1 MLYFASVF
9 EKILIDKVAISLLKF
24 DVPAIPAIFLGYSA
38 GVERV
43 LKIALFKFSIEG
55 ANMAL
60 TNQQV
65 QQVFLAIA
73 GRPAEGSAVTWG
85 ANSLSVAALANA
97 VVDIRKGTDFAN
109 SKETF
114 VENLYQNLLGRASDA
129 EGKEFWLKALNDGAS
144 YGDVLAQF
152 INAVLAQS
160 QTADLYTLQNKVSI
174 AEQISAKIANFQG
187 GKDAEAQLKD
197 IMNNVQENTTLDNIQ
212 DDLNTF
218 QGQHSNVT
226 NVTVKQGAEEATTGS
241 EEHATNYTAT
251 LDYSKDGEIQIEGS
265 TNYGDTLNLKVKGTA
280 DTDKFTLSGVSN
292 VSTINLD
299 LSDAKIKTSD
309 ISTGSVSGL
318 KNLTIKGA
326 SEDTVTVN
334 TKGVTVDTGAGKDT
348 INVEVAST
356 IKAGAGNDTINVS
369 AATDVTVSVDGGAG
383 TDTVILGNLTTD
395 NFKKLS
401 LTSVEILSG
410 KGELSYATLN
420 GKSFKL
426 ADNNT
431 DIAVSAKDKSG
442 INLSSFK
449 MDGDVSGGKIAID
462 DVSKGTVKL
471 SAKDAGITE
480 TITLDAGA
488 KKVTFNNVGTGDTVS
503 VKNIAAIKAA
513 AGNASTFSGISSGNI
528 TSNKAYFI
536 EINDTNISQLTA
548 TQVEKAVK
556 TAGLKATSSGKIAAL
571 AVEAKDGI
579 VFYTLNSTTSEITA
593 NLIKDVQLIGLTGEE
608 VTNST
613 LTLA

>member
-1 MLYFASVF
+1 M
-9 EKILIDKVAISLLKF
+9 
-24 DVPAIPAIFLGYSA
+24 
-38 GVERV
+38 
-43 LKIALFKFSIEG
+43 KIALFKFSIEG

-85 ANSLSVAALANA
+85 ANSLSIAALANA
-97 VVDIRKGTDFAN
+97 VVDIRKGADFAN

-160 QTADLYTLQNKVSI
+160 QTADLYTIRNKLNI
-174 AEQISAKIANFQG
+174 AEQISAKVATFQG
-187 GKDAEAQLKD
+187 GAAAEAQLKD

-226 NVTVKQGAEEATTGS
+226 NVTVKQGAEEATKGS

-265 TNYGDTLNLKVKGTA
+265 TNYGDTLNLKVKGSD
-280 DTDKFTLSGVSN
+280 DTDNFTLSGVSN

-309 ISTGSVSGL
+309 ISTDSVSGL

-334 TKGVTVDTGAGKDT
+334 TKGVTVDTGAGIDT
-348 INVEVAST
+348 INVGIAST
-356 IKAGAGNDTINVS
+356 IKAGAGNDNIDVS

-426 ADNNT
+426 ADDAT
-431 DIAVSAKDKSG
+431 ELSVSAKDKSG
-442 INLSSFK
+442 INLSSIK
-449 MDGDVSGGKIAID
+449 MNGDVTGGKIAIK

-471 SAKDAGITE
+471 SATDAGINE
-480 TITLDAGA
+480 TIKLGAIGA
-488 KKVTFNNVGTGDTVS
+488 KDKVIVTNTASGDKMDVS
-503 VKNIAAIKAA
+503 GLAYSSN
-513 AGNASTFSGISSGNI
+513 TFSGAATSAKFETKKGFNIDLKGVSGAKSVDGYN
-528 TSNKAYFI
+528 F
-536 EINDTNISQLTA
+536 DT
-548 TQVEKAVK
+548 
-556 TAGLKATSSGKIAAL
+556 LKAHMGSTNFAFSSAAEKNEALVFITNTGDSTGKT
-571 AVEAKDGI
+571 GI
-579 VFYTLNSTTSEITA
+579 YLVKGGEGSATTVQS
-593 NLIKDVQLIGLTGEE
+593 VQLIATVDQDIQASSTSLTGNAI
-608 VTNST
+608 VF
-613 LTLA
+613 A

>member
-1 MLYFASVF
+1 
-9 EKILIDKVAISLLKF
+9 
-24 DVPAIPAIFLGYSA
+24 
-38 GVERV
+38 
-43 LKIALFKFSIEG
+43 
-55 ANMAL
+55 MAL

-85 ANSLSVAALANA
+85 ANSLSIAALANA
-97 VVDIRKGTDFAN
+97 VVDIRKGADFAN

-160 QTADLYTLQNKVSI
+160 QTADLYTIQNKLNI
-174 AEQISAKIANFQG
+174 AEQISAKVATFQG
-187 GKDAEAQLKD
+187 GAAAEAQLKD
-197 IMNNVQENTTLDNIQ
+197 IMNNVKENTTLDNIQ

-226 NVTVKQGAEEATTGS
+226 NVTVKQGAEEATKGS
-241 EEHATNYTAT
+241 EEFATNYTAT

-265 TNYGDTLNLKVKGTA
+265 TNYGDTLNLKVKGSD

-299 LSDAKIKTSD
+299 LSDAKIKTSE
-309 ISTGSVSGL
+309 ISTDSVSGL

-326 SEDTVTVN
+326 SEDNVTVN
-334 TKGVTVDTGAGKDT
+334 TKGVTVNTGAGVDEIK
-348 INVEVAST
+348 VEVAST

-369 AATDVTVSVDGGAG
+369 ASGTTISVDGGAG
-383 TDTVILGNLTTD
+383 TDTVNLSGTD
-395 NFKKLS
+395 NTADFKKLS

-426 ADNNT
+426 ADDAT
-431 DIAVSAKDKSG
+431 ELSVSAKDKSG

-449 MDGDVSGGKIAID
+449 MNGDATGGNIAINE
-462 DVSKGTVKL
+462 VSKGTIKL
-471 SAKDAGITE
+471 SATDAGINE
-480 TITLDAGA
+480 TIKLAAGA
-488 KKVTFNNVGTGDTVS
+488 AQQEKITFTNFVGGTSTGDQLNISAIKGSFGVTES
-503 VKNIAAIKAA
+503 SWTDASGTISAGKAYWAELDKNASEIKDSDVKSLFSDSSGGSDLTAGVAIKA
-513 AGNASTFSGISSGNI
+513 
-528 TSNKAYFI
+528 
-536 EINDTNISQLTA
+536 
-548 TQVEKAVK
+548 
-556 TAGLKATSSGKIAAL
+556 
-571 AVEAKDGI
+571 KDGVVLYK
-579 VFYTLNSTTSEITA
+579 VFDASAASNDMIAEKILLLS
-593 NLIKDVQLIGLTGEE
+593 GLTDVVSGDL
-608 VTNST
+608 T

>member
-1 MLYFASVF
+1 
-9 EKILIDKVAISLLKF
+9 
-24 DVPAIPAIFLGYSA
+24 
-38 GVERV
+38 
-43 LKIALFKFSIEG
+43 
-55 ANMAL
+55 MAL

-85 ANSLSVAALANA
+85 ANSLSIAALANA
-97 VVDIRKGTDFAN
+97 VIDIRKGADFAN

-152 INAVLAQS
+152 INAVLAQPS
-160 QTADLYTLQNKVSI
+160 SADLYTLQNKVSI
-174 AEQISAKIANFQG
+174 AEQISAKVATFQG

-226 NVTVKQGAEEATTGS
+226 NVTVKQGAEEATKGS

-265 TNYGDTLNLKVKGTA
+265 TNYGDTLNLKVKGSD
-280 DTDKFTLSGVSN
+280 DTDNFTLSGVSN

-299 LSDAKIKTSD
+299 LSDAKIKTSE
-309 ISTGSVSGL
+309 ISTDSVSGL

-369 AATDVTVSVDGGAG
+369 ASGTTISVDGGAG
-383 TDTVILGNLTTD
+383 TDTVNLSGANNTADFT
-395 NFKKLS
+395 KLS

-410 KGELSYATLN
+410 QGKLSYATLN

-426 ADNNT
+426 AENT

-442 INLSSFK
+442 INLSSIK
-449 MDGDVSGGKIAID
+449 MNGDVSGGKIAID

-471 SAKDAGITE
+471 SATDAGINE
-480 TITLDAGA
+480 TIKLGAIGA
-488 KKVTFNNVGTGDTVS
+488 KDKVIVTNTASGDKMDVS
-503 VKNIAAIKAA
+503 GLAYSSN
-513 AGNASTFSGISSGNI
+513 TFSGAATSAKFETKKGFNIDLKGVSGAKSVDGYN
-528 TSNKAYFI
+528 F
-536 EINDTNISQLTA
+536 DT
-548 TQVEKAVK
+548 
-556 TAGLKATSSGKIAAL
+556 LKAHMGSTNFAFSSAAEKNEALVFITNTGDSTGKT
-571 AVEAKDGI
+571 GI
-579 VFYTLNSTTSEITA
+579 YLVKGGEGSATTVQS
-593 NLIKDVQLIGLTGEE
+593 VQLIATVDQDIQASSTSLTGNAI
-608 VTNST
+608 VF
-613 LTLA
+613 A

>member
-1 MLYFASVF
+1 M
-9 EKILIDKVAISLLKF
+9 
-24 DVPAIPAIFLGYSA
+24 
-38 GVERV
+38 
-43 LKIALFKFSIEG
+43 KIALFKFSIEG

-152 INAVLAQS
+152 INAVLAQPS
-160 QTADLYTLQNKVSI
+160 SADLYTLQNKVSI

-241 EEHATNYTAT
+241 EEFATNYTAT

-299 LSDAKIKTSD
+299 LSDAKIKTSE
-309 ISTGSVSGL
+309 ISTDSVSGL

-369 AATDVTVSVDGGAG
+369 ASGTTISVDGGAG
-383 TDTVILGNLTTD
+383 TDTVNLSGAD
-395 NFKKLS
+395 SAADFKKLS

-426 ADNNT
+426 ADATT

-449 MDGDVSGGKIAID
+449 MDGDVTGGKITIN

-471 SAKDAGITE
+471 SATDAGIDETIKLAAGAAQQEKITFTNFVGGTSAGDQLNISAIKTAFGATE
-480 TITLDAGA
+480 TSWTDASGTISAGKAYWATMDDKNASEIKLTDVTKLLTESTTAITAG
-488 KKVTFNNVGTGDTVS
+488 V
-503 VKNIAAIKAA
+503 AIKA
-513 AGNASTFSGISSGNI
+513 
-528 TSNKAYFI
+528 
-536 EINDTNISQLTA
+536 
-548 TQVEKAVK
+548 
-556 TAGLKATSSGKIAAL
+556 
-571 AVEAKDGI
+571 KDGVVLYKVTDGTGASDI
-579 VFYTLNSTTSEITA
+579 SAEKILLLS
-593 NLIKDVQLIGLTGEE
+593 GLTDVVSGD
-608 VTNST
+608 
-613 LTLA
+613 LTFA

>member
-1 MLYFASVF
+1 
-9 EKILIDKVAISLLKF
+9 
-24 DVPAIPAIFLGYSA
+24 
-38 GVERV
+38 
-43 LKIALFKFSIEG
+43 
-55 ANMAL
+55 MAL

-65 QQVFLAIA
+65 QQVFLAIT
-73 GRPAEGSAVTWG
+73 GRPAEGSAVAWG

-160 QTADLYTLQNKVSI
+160 QTADLYTIQNKLNI
-174 AEQISAKIANFQG
+174 AEQISAKVATFQG
-187 GKDAEAQLKD
+187 GAAAEAQLKD

-226 NVTVKQGAEEATTGS
+226 NVTVKQGAEEATKGS
-241 EEHATNYTAT
+241 EEFATNYTAT

-265 TNYGDTLNLKVKGTA
+265 TNYGDTLNLKVKGSD

-299 LSDAKIKTSD
+299 LSDAKIKTSE
-309 ISTGSVSGL
+309 ISTDSVSGL

-348 INVEVAST
+348 INVGIAST

-369 AATDVTVSVDGGAG
+369 ASGTTISVDGGAG
-383 TDTVILGNLTTD
+383 TDTVHLSGTGNTAD
-395 NFKKLS
+395 FKKLS

-426 ADNNT
+426 ADATT

-449 MDGDVSGGKIAID
+449 MDGDVTGGKITIN

-471 SAKDAGITE
+471 SATDAGINE
-480 TITLDAGA
+480 TIKLAAGA
-488 KKVTFNNVGTGDTVS
+488 AQQEKITFTNFATGSDEV
-503 VKNIAAIKAA
+503 NISAIKAITGSTWSEISASQTASANA
-513 AGNASTFSGISSGNI
+513 AYLKVATD
-528 TSNKAYFI
+528 TKI
-536 EINDTNISQLTA
+536 ESINVDY
-548 TQVEKAVK
+548 VK
-556 TAGLKATSSGKIAAL
+556 GLFTDATSSATALVAIQATDGVAIYKI
-571 AVEAKDGI
+571 VDGTQSTDLVATKI
-579 VFYTLNSTTSEITA
+579 V
-593 NLIKDVQLIGLTGEE
+593 DLIGVTGIS
-608 VTNST
+608 TAGQANST
-613 LTLA
+613 LSLA

>member
-1 MLYFASVF
+1 
-9 EKILIDKVAISLLKF
+9 
-24 DVPAIPAIFLGYSA
+24 
-38 GVERV
+38 
-43 LKIALFKFSIEG
+43 
-55 ANMAL
+55 MAL

-73 GRPAEGSAVTWG
+73 GRPAEGQAAAWG
-85 ANSLSVAALANA
+85 ANSLSIAALANA
-97 VVDIRKGTDFAN
+97 VVDIRKGADFAN

-114 VENLYQNLLGRASDA
+114 VENLYSQLLGRASDA

-152 INAVLAQS
+152 INAVLAQPS
-160 QTADLYTLQNKVSI
+160 SADLYTLQNKVSI
-174 AEQISAKIANFQG
+174 AEQISAKVATFQG
-187 GKDAEAQLKD
+187 GAAAEAQLKD
-197 IMNNVQENTTLDNIQ
+197 IMNNVKENTTLDNIQ

-226 NVTVKQGAEEATTGS
+226 NVTVKQGAEEATKGS
-241 EEHATNYTAT
+241 EEFATNYTAT

-265 TNYGDTLNLKVKGTA
+265 TNYGDTLNLKVKGSD

-299 LSDAKIKTSD
+299 LSDAKIKTSEINTD
-309 ISTGSVSGL
+309 SVSGL

-334 TKGVTVDTGAGKDT
+334 TKGATVDTGAGKDT

-369 AATDVTVSVDGGAG
+369 ASKTTISVDGGAG
-383 TDTVILGNLTTD
+383 TDTVNLSGTD
-395 NFKKLS
+395 NTADFTKLS

-410 KGELSYATLN
+410 NGKLSYATLN

-426 ADNNT
+426 AEAT

-442 INLSSFK
+442 INLSSIK
-449 MDGDVSGGKIAID
+449 MDGDVTGGKITID

-471 SAKDAGITE
+471 SATDAGINE
-480 TITLDAGA
+480 TIKLGAGA
-488 KKVTFNNVGTGDTVS
+488 ANAKVQITNVGAGDKLNATAAGVGTSVSAASSAISELKIGANTVTTEKVYFMDVDRAIDTPARALAELKGISASFASSEAKALIGFNNGGKSYLFAANESNSDTVIDKEELTLVAIVDNTLGVGDTV
-503 VKNIAAIKAA
+503 
-513 AGNASTFSGISSGNI
+513 ASGVITF
-528 TSNKAYFI
+528 A
-536 EINDTNISQLTA
+536 
-548 TQVEKAVK
+548 
-556 TAGLKATSSGKIAAL
+556 
-571 AVEAKDGI
+571 
-579 VFYTLNSTTSEITA
+579 
-593 NLIKDVQLIGLTGEE
+593 
-608 VTNST
+608 
-613 LTLA
+613 

>member
-1 MLYFASVF
+1 
-9 EKILIDKVAISLLKF
+9 
-24 DVPAIPAIFLGYSA
+24 
-38 GVERV
+38 
-43 LKIALFKFSIEG
+43 
-55 ANMAL
+55 MAL

-65 QQVFLAIA
+65 QQVFLAIT
-73 GRPAEGSAVTWG
+73 GRPAEGSAVAWG

-160 QTADLYTLQNKVSI
+160 QTADLYTIQNKLNI
-174 AEQISAKIANFQG
+174 AEQISAKVATFQG
-187 GKDAEAQLKD
+187 GAAAEAQLKD

-226 NVTVKQGAEEATTGS
+226 NVTVKQGAEEATKGS
-241 EEHATNYTAT
+241 EEFATNYTAT

-265 TNYGDTLNLKVKGTA
+265 TNYGDTLNLKVKGSD

-299 LSDAKIKTSD
+299 LSDAKIKTSE
-309 ISTGSVSGL
+309 ISTDSVSGL

-348 INVEVAST
+348 INVGIAST

-369 AATDVTVSVDGGAG
+369 ASGTTISVDGGAG
-383 TDTVILGNLTTD
+383 TDTVHLSGAD
-395 NFKKLS
+395 NTADFKKLS

-426 ADNNT
+426 ADATT

-449 MDGDVSGGKIAID
+449 MDGDVTGGKITIN

-471 SAKDAGITE
+471 SATDAGINE
-480 TITLDAGA
+480 TIKLAAGA
-488 KKVTFNNVGTGDTVS
+488 AQQEKITFTNFATGSDEV
-503 VKNIAAIKAA
+503 NISAIKAITGSTWSEISASQTASANA
-513 AGNASTFSGISSGNI
+513 AYLKVATD
-528 TSNKAYFI
+528 TKI
-536 EINDTNISQLTA
+536 ESINVDY
-548 TQVEKAVK
+548 VK
-556 TAGLKATSSGKIAAL
+556 GLFTDATSSATALVAIQATDGVAIYKI
-571 AVEAKDGI
+571 VDGTQSTDLVATKI
-579 VFYTLNSTTSEITA
+579 V
-593 NLIKDVQLIGLTGEE
+593 DLIGVTGIS
-608 VTNST
+608 TAGQANST
-613 LTLA
+613 LSLA

>member
-1 MLYFASVF
+1 
-9 EKILIDKVAISLLKF
+9 
-24 DVPAIPAIFLGYSA
+24 
-38 GVERV
+38 
-43 LKIALFKFSIEG
+43 
-55 ANMAL
+55 MAL

-160 QTADLYTLQNKVSI
+160 QTADLYTIQNKLNI
-174 AEQISAKIANFQG
+174 AEQISAKVATFQG
-187 GKDAEAQLKD
+187 GAAAEAQLKD

-226 NVTVKQGAEEATTGS
+226 NVTVKQGAEEATKGS
-241 EEHATNYTAT
+241 EEFATNYTAT

-265 TNYGDTLNLKVKGTA
+265 TNYGDTLNLKVKGSD

-299 LSDAKIKTSD
+299 LSDAKIKTSE
-309 ISTGSVSGL
+309 ISTDSVSGL

-348 INVEVAST
+348 INVGIAST

-369 AATDVTVSVDGGAG
+369 ASGTTISVDGGAG
-383 TDTVILGNLTTD
+383 TDTVHLSGTGNTAD
-395 NFKKLS
+395 FKKLS

-426 ADNNT
+426 ADATT

-449 MDGDVSGGKIAID
+449 MDGDVTGGKITIN

-471 SAKDAGITE
+471 SATDAGINE
-480 TITLDAGA
+480 TIKLAAGA
-488 KKVTFNNVGTGDTVS
+488 AQQEKITFTNFATGSDEV
-503 VKNIAAIKAA
+503 NISAIKAITGSTWSEISASQTASANA
-513 AGNASTFSGISSGNI
+513 AYLKVATD
-528 TSNKAYFI
+528 TKI
-536 EINDTNISQLTA
+536 ESINVDY
-548 TQVEKAVK
+548 VK
-556 TAGLKATSSGKIAAL
+556 GLFTDATSSATALVAIQATDGVAIYKI
-571 AVEAKDGI
+571 VDGTQSTDLVATKI
-579 VFYTLNSTTSEITA
+579 V
-593 NLIKDVQLIGLTGEE
+593 DLIGVTGIS
-608 VTNST
+608 TAGQANST
-613 LTLA
+613 LSLA

>member
-1 MLYFASVF
+1 M
-9 EKILIDKVAISLLKF
+9 
-24 DVPAIPAIFLGYSA
+24 
-38 GVERV
+38 
-43 LKIALFKFSIEG
+43 KIALFKFSIEG

-73 GRPAEGSAVTWG
+73 GRPAEGQAAAWG
-85 ANSLSVAALANA
+85 ANSLSIAALANA
-97 VVDIRKGTDFAN
+97 VVDIRKGADFAN

-160 QTADLYTLQNKVSI
+160 QTADLYTIQNKLNI
-174 AEQISAKIANFQG
+174 AEQISAKVATFQG
-187 GKDAEAQLKD
+187 GAAAEAQLKD
-197 IMNNVQENTTLDNIQ
+197 IMNNVKENTTLDNIQ

-226 NVTVKQGAEEATTGS
+226 NVTVKQGAEEATKGS
-241 EEHATNYTAT
+241 EEFATNYTAT

-265 TNYGDTLNLKVKGTA
+265 TNYGDTLNLKVKGSD

-299 LSDAKIKTSD
+299 LSDAKIKTSE
-309 ISTGSVSGL
+309 ISTDSVSGL

-326 SEDTVTVN
+326 SEDNVTVN
-334 TKGVTVDTGAGKDT
+334 TKGVTVNTGAGVDEIK
-348 INVEVAST
+348 VEVAST

-369 AATDVTVSVDGGAG
+369 ASGTTISVDGGAG
-383 TDTVILGNLTTD
+383 TDTVNLSGTD
-395 NFKKLS
+395 NTADFKKLS

-426 ADNNT
+426 ADDAT
-431 DIAVSAKDKSG
+431 ELSVSAKDKSG

-449 MDGDVSGGKIAID
+449 MNGDATGGNIAINE
-462 DVSKGTVKL
+462 VSKGTIKL
-471 SAKDAGITE
+471 SATDAGINE
-480 TITLDAGA
+480 TIKLAAGA
-488 KKVTFNNVGTGDTVS
+488 AQQEKITFTNFVGGTSTGDQLNISAIKGSFGVTES
-503 VKNIAAIKAA
+503 SWTDASGTISAGKAYWAELDKNASEIKDSDVKSLFSDSSGGSDLTAGVAIKA
-513 AGNASTFSGISSGNI
+513 
-528 TSNKAYFI
+528 
-536 EINDTNISQLTA
+536 
-548 TQVEKAVK
+548 
-556 TAGLKATSSGKIAAL
+556 
-571 AVEAKDGI
+571 KDGVVLYK
-579 VFYTLNSTTSEITA
+579 VFDASAASNDMIAEKILLLS
-593 NLIKDVQLIGLTGEE
+593 GLTDVVSGDL
-608 VTNST
+608 T

>member
-1 MLYFASVF
+1 M
-9 EKILIDKVAISLLKF
+9 
-24 DVPAIPAIFLGYSA
+24 
-38 GVERV
+38 
-43 LKIALFKFSIEG
+43 KIALFKFSIEG
-55 ANMAL
+55 VNMAL

-73 GRPAEGSAVTWG
+73 GRPAEGQAAAWG
-85 ANSLSVAALANA
+85 ANSLSIAALANA
-97 VVDIRKGTDFAN
+97 VVDIRKGADFAN

-160 QTADLYTLQNKVSI
+160 QTADLYTIQNKLNI
-174 AEQISAKIANFQG
+174 AEQISAKVATFQG
-187 GKDAEAQLKD
+187 GAAAEAQLKD
-197 IMNNVQENTTLDNIQ
+197 IMNNVKENTTLDNIQ

-226 NVTVKQGAEEATTGS
+226 NVTVKQGAEEATKGS
-241 EEHATNYTAT
+241 EEFATNYTAT

-265 TNYGDTLNLKVKGTA
+265 TNYGDTLNLKVKGSD

-299 LSDAKIKTSD
+299 LSDAKIKTSE
-309 ISTGSVSGL
+309 ISTDSVSGL

-326 SEDTVTVN
+326 SEDNVTVN
-334 TKGVTVDTGAGKDT
+334 TKGVTVNTGAGVDEIK
-348 INVEVAST
+348 VEVAST

-369 AATDVTVSVDGGAG
+369 ASGTTISVDGGAG
-383 TDTVILGNLTTD
+383 TDTVNLSGTD
-395 NFKKLS
+395 NTADFKKLS

-426 ADNNT
+426 ADDAT
-431 DIAVSAKDKSG
+431 ELSVSAKDKSG

-449 MDGDVSGGKIAID
+449 MNGDATGGNIAINE
-462 DVSKGTVKL
+462 VSKGTIKL
-471 SAKDAGITE
+471 SATDAGINE
-480 TITLDAGA
+480 TIKLAAGA
-488 KKVTFNNVGTGDTVS
+488 AQQEKITFTNFVGGTSTGDQLNISAIKGSFGVTES
-503 VKNIAAIKAA
+503 SWTDASGTISAGKAYWAELDKNASEIKDSDVKSLFSDSSGGSDLTAGVAIKA
-513 AGNASTFSGISSGNI
+513 
-528 TSNKAYFI
+528 
-536 EINDTNISQLTA
+536 
-548 TQVEKAVK
+548 
-556 TAGLKATSSGKIAAL
+556 
-571 AVEAKDGI
+571 KDGVVLYK
-579 VFYTLNSTTSEITA
+579 VFDASAASNDMIAEKILLLS
-593 NLIKDVQLIGLTGEE
+593 GLTDVVSGDL
-608 VTNST
+608 T

>member
-1 MLYFASVF
+1 
-9 EKILIDKVAISLLKF
+9 
-24 DVPAIPAIFLGYSA
+24 
-38 GVERV
+38 
-43 LKIALFKFSIEG
+43 
-55 ANMAL
+55 MAL

-85 ANSLSVAALANA
+85 ANSLSIAALANS
-97 VVDIRKGTDFAN
+97 VIDIRKGTDFAN

-160 QTADLYTLQNKVSI
+160 QTADLYTIQNKLNI

-187 GKDAEAQLKD
+187 GAAAEAQLKD

-226 NVTVKQGAEEATTGS
+226 NVTVKQGAEEATKGS
-241 EEHATNYTAT
+241 EEFATNYTAT

-265 TNYGDTLNLKVKGTA
+265 TNYGDTLNLKVKGSD
-280 DTDKFTLSGVSN
+280 DTDNFTLSGVSN

-326 SEDTVTVN
+326 SKDTVTVN
-334 TKGVTVDTGAGKDT
+334 TKGATVDTGAGIDT

-369 AATDVTVSVDGGAG
+369 ASGTTISVDGGAG
-383 TDTVILGNLTTD
+383 TDTVHLSGAD
-395 NFKKLS
+395 NTADFKKLS

-426 ADNNT
+426 ADDAT
-431 DIAVSAKDKSG
+431 ELSVSAKDKSG
-442 INLSSFK
+442 INLSSIK
-449 MDGDVSGGKIAID
+449 MNGDVTGGKITIN

-471 SAKDAGITE
+471 SATDDAIVE
-480 TITLDAGA
+480 TITLASGA
-488 KKVTFNNVGTGDTVS
+488 KKVEITNFVKGASGGGLTGGEGDHVKFATATVAAKIDGTTNSGDITNGYLGVKSIKVSDKGFVTFHSGTSGS
-503 VKNIAAIKAA
+503 
-513 AGNASTFSGISSGNI
+513 GNAVTIDKIEDVQTILTKISGAS
-528 TSNKAYFI
+528 
-536 EINDTNISQLTA
+536 
-548 TQVEKAVK
+548 
-556 TAGLKATSSGKIAAL
+556 
-571 AVEAKDGI
+571 
-579 VFYTLNSTTSEITA
+579 TLNSNKVVAVNIKGDAYLINTGASGSLTTDDIVIKLVGVDASKGIEA
-593 NLIKDVQLIGLTGEE
+593 NQ
-608 VTNST
+608 NSVNV
-613 LTLA
+613 LA

>member
-1 MLYFASVF
+1 
-9 EKILIDKVAISLLKF
+9 
-24 DVPAIPAIFLGYSA
+24 
-38 GVERV
+38 
-43 LKIALFKFSIEG
+43 
-55 ANMAL
+55 MAL

-85 ANSLSVAALANA
+85 ANSLSIAALANA
-97 VVDIRKGTDFAN
+97 VVDIRKGADFAN

-114 VENLYQNLLGRASDA
+114 VENLYSQLLGRASDA

-152 INAVLAQS
+152 INAVLAQPS
-160 QTADLYTLQNKVSI
+160 SADLYTLQNKVSI
-174 AEQISAKIANFQG
+174 AEQISAKVATFQG
-187 GKDAEAQLKD
+187 GAAAEAQLKD

-226 NVTVKQGAEEATTGS
+226 NVTVKQGAEEATKGS

-265 TNYGDTLNLKVKGTA
+265 TNYGDTLNLKVKGSD
-280 DTDKFTLSGVSN
+280 DTDNFTLSGVSN

-326 SEDTVTVN
+326 SKDTVTVN
-334 TKGVTVDTGAGKDT
+334 TKGATVDTGAGIDT

-369 AATDVTVSVDGGAG
+369 ASGTTISVDGGAG
-383 TDTVILGNLTTD
+383 TDTVHLSGAD
-395 NFKKLS
+395 NTADFKKLS

-426 ADNNT
+426 ADATT

-449 MDGDVSGGKIAID
+449 MDGDVTGGKITIN

-471 SAKDAGITE
+471 SATDAGIAE
-480 TITLDAGA
+480 TITLAAGA
-488 KKVTFNNVGTGDTVS
+488 ETVTITGAKTGEDKIDLKAVSAITAAKGSASGWETVS
-503 VKNIAAIKAA
+503 GSYSMDANKAFFVQFEDKRLDQISTDDIKAKFTV
-513 AGNASTFSGISSGNI
+513 AGSSKSTSLI
-528 TSNKAYFI
+528 
-536 EINDTNISQLTA
+536 
-548 TQVEKAVK
+548 AVD
-556 TAGLKATSSGKIAAL
+556 
-571 AVEAKDGI
+571 AKDGI
-579 VFYTLNSTTSEITA
+579 AFYSIVEATGSALTVTSLDIKLVGTQDLTTT
-593 NLIKDVQLIGLTGEE
+593 DLTI
-608 VTNST
+608 
-613 LTLA
+613 A

>member
-1 MLYFASVF
+1 
-9 EKILIDKVAISLLKF
+9 
-24 DVPAIPAIFLGYSA
+24 
-38 GVERV
+38 
-43 LKIALFKFSIEG
+43 
-55 ANMAL
+55 MAL

-85 ANSLSVAALANA
+85 ANSLSIAALANS
-97 VVDIRKGTDFAN
+97 VIDIRKGADFAN

-114 VENLYQNLLGRASDA
+114 VENLYSQLLGRASDA
-129 EGKEFWLKALNDGAS
+129 EGKEFWLNALNNGAS

-152 INAVLAQS
+152 INAVLAQPS
-160 QTADLYTLQNKVSI
+160 SADLYTLQNKVSI

>member
-1 MLYFASVF
+1 
-9 EKILIDKVAISLLKF
+9 
-24 DVPAIPAIFLGYSA
+24 
-38 GVERV
+38 
-43 LKIALFKFSIEG
+43 
-55 ANMAL
+55 MAL

-160 QTADLYTLQNKVSI
+160 QTADLYTIQNKLNI
-174 AEQISAKIANFQG
+174 AEQISAKIATFQG
-187 GKDAEAQLKD
+187 GAAAEAQLKD

-309 ISTGSVSGL
+309 ISTDSVSGL

-326 SEDTVTVN
+326 SEDTVKVN

-348 INVEVAST
+348 INVEIAST

-369 AATDVTVSVDGGAG
+369 ASGTTISVDGGAG
-383 TDTVILGNLTTD
+383 TDTVNLSGAD
-395 NFKKLS
+395 SAADFKKLS

-426 ADNNT
+426 AENT

-449 MDGDVSGGKIAID
+449 MDGDVSGGKITIN

-513 AGNASTFSGISSGNI
+513 AGTASGEFVAISSGSI
-528 TSNKAYFI
+528 AKDKAYFI

-548 TQVEKAVK
+548 TQVANAVT
-556 TAGLKATSSGKIAAL
+556 TAGLTAASGITAAL

-579 VFYTLNSTTSEITA
+579 VFYTLNSSSTEITA
-593 NLIKDVQLIGLTGEE
+593 KLIKDVQLIGLTGEE

>member
-1 MLYFASVF
+1 M
-9 EKILIDKVAISLLKF
+9 AISLLKF

-152 INAVLAQS
+152 INAVLAQPS
-160 QTADLYTLQNKVSI
+160 SADLYTLQNKVSI

-241 EEHATNYTAT
+241 EEFATNYTAT

-299 LSDAKIKTSD
+299 LSDAKIKTSE
-309 ISTGSVSGL
+309 ISTDSVSGL

-369 AATDVTVSVDGGAG
+369 ASGTTISVDGGAG
-383 TDTVILGNLTTD
+383 TDTVNLSGAD
-395 NFKKLS
+395 SAADFKKLS

-426 ADNNT
+426 ADATT

-449 MDGDVSGGKIAID
+449 MDGDVTGGKITIN

-471 SAKDAGITE
+471 SATDAGIDETIKLAAGAAQQEKITFTNFVGGTSAGDQLNISAIKTAFGATE
-480 TITLDAGA
+480 TSWTDASGTISAGKAYWATMDDKNASEIKLTDVTKLLTESTTAITAG
-488 KKVTFNNVGTGDTVS
+488 V
-503 VKNIAAIKAA
+503 AIKA
-513 AGNASTFSGISSGNI
+513 
-528 TSNKAYFI
+528 
-536 EINDTNISQLTA
+536 
-548 TQVEKAVK
+548 
-556 TAGLKATSSGKIAAL
+556 
-571 AVEAKDGI
+571 KDGVVLYKVTDGTGASDI
-579 VFYTLNSTTSEITA
+579 SAEKILLLS
-593 NLIKDVQLIGLTGEE
+593 GLTDVVSGD
-608 VTNST
+608 
-613 LTLA
+613 LTFA

>member
-1 MLYFASVF
+1 M
-9 EKILIDKVAISLLKF
+9 
-24 DVPAIPAIFLGYSA
+24 
-38 GVERV
+38 
-43 LKIALFKFSIEG
+43 KIALFKFSIEG

-85 ANSLSVAALANA
+85 ANSLSIAALANA
-97 VVDIRKGTDFAN
+97 VVDIRKGADFAN

-160 QTADLYTLQNKVSI
+160 QTADLYTIRNKLNI
-174 AEQISAKIANFQG
+174 AEQISAKVATFQG
-187 GKDAEAQLKD
+187 GAAAEAQLKD

-226 NVTVKQGAEEATTGS
+226 NVTVKQGAEEATKGS

-280 DTDKFTLSGVSN
+280 DADKFTLSGVSN

-309 ISTGSVSGL
+309 ISTDSVSGL

-326 SEDTVTVN
+326 SEDTVKVN

-369 AATDVTVSVDGGAG
+369 ASGTTISVDGGAG
-383 TDTVILGNLTTD
+383 TDTVNLSGAGNTD
-395 NFKKLS
+395 FKKLS

-410 KGELSYATLN
+410 KDELSYATLN

-449 MDGDVSGGKIAID
+449 MDGDVSGGKITIN

-488 KKVTFNNVGTGDTVS
+488 KKVTFNNVGTGDKVN
-503 VKNIAAIKAA
+503 VKKIADIAAA
-513 AGNASTFSGISSGNI
+513 AGTASGAFVDISSGGI

-548 TQVEKAVK
+548 TQVESAVT
-556 TAGLKATSSGKIAAL
+556 TAGLSAASGKKAVL

-579 VFYTLNSTTSEITA
+579 VFYTLNSTTSKITA

-608 VTNST
+608 VTAST

>member
-1 MLYFASVF
+1 MPKKS
-9 EKILIDKVAISLLKF
+9 
-24 DVPAIPAIFLGYSA
+24 
-38 GVERV
+38 

-152 INAVLAQS
+152 INAVLAQPS
-160 QTADLYTLQNKVSI
+160 SADLYTLQNKVSI

-241 EEHATNYTAT
+241 EEFATNYTAT

-299 LSDAKIKTSD
+299 LSDAKIKTSE
-309 ISTGSVSGL
+309 ISTDSVSGL

-369 AATDVTVSVDGGAG
+369 ASGTTISVDGGAG
-383 TDTVILGNLTTD
+383 TDTVNLSGAD
-395 NFKKLS
+395 SAADFKKLS

-426 ADNNT
+426 ADATT

-449 MDGDVSGGKIAID
+449 MDGDVTGGKITIN

-471 SAKDAGITE
+471 SATDAGIDETIKLAAGAAQQEKITFTNFVGGTSAGDQLNISAIKTAFGATE
-480 TITLDAGA
+480 TSWTDASGTISAGKAYWATMDDKNASEIKLTDVTKLLTESTTAITAG
-488 KKVTFNNVGTGDTVS
+488 V
-503 VKNIAAIKAA
+503 AIKA
-513 AGNASTFSGISSGNI
+513 
-528 TSNKAYFI
+528 
-536 EINDTNISQLTA
+536 
-548 TQVEKAVK
+548 
-556 TAGLKATSSGKIAAL
+556 
-571 AVEAKDGI
+571 KDGVVLYKVTDGTGASDI
-579 VFYTLNSTTSEITA
+579 SAEKILLLS
-593 NLIKDVQLIGLTGEE
+593 GLTDVVSGD
-608 VTNST
+608 
-613 LTLA
+613 LTFA

>member
-1 MLYFASVF
+1 
-9 EKILIDKVAISLLKF
+9 
-24 DVPAIPAIFLGYSA
+24 
-38 GVERV
+38 
-43 LKIALFKFSIEG
+43 
-55 ANMAL
+55 MAL

-152 INAVLAQS
+152 INAVLAQPS
-160 QTADLYTLQNKVSI
+160 SADLYTLQNKVSI

-241 EEHATNYTAT
+241 EEFATNYTAT

-299 LSDAKIKTSD
+299 LSDAKIKTSE
-309 ISTGSVSGL
+309 ISTDSVSGL

-369 AATDVTVSVDGGAG
+369 ASGTTISVDGGAG
-383 TDTVILGNLTTD
+383 TDTVNLSGAD
-395 NFKKLS
+395 SAADFKKLS

-426 ADNNT
+426 ADATT

-449 MDGDVSGGKIAID
+449 MDGDVTGGKITIN

-471 SAKDAGITE
+471 SATDAGIDETIKLAAGAAQQEKITFTNFVGGTSAGDQLNISAIKTAFGATE
-480 TITLDAGA
+480 TSWTDASGTISAGKAYWATMDDKNASEIKLTDVTKLLTESTTAITAG
-488 KKVTFNNVGTGDTVS
+488 V
-503 VKNIAAIKAA
+503 AIKA
-513 AGNASTFSGISSGNI
+513 
-528 TSNKAYFI
+528 
-536 EINDTNISQLTA
+536 
-548 TQVEKAVK
+548 
-556 TAGLKATSSGKIAAL
+556 
-571 AVEAKDGI
+571 KDGVVLYKVTDGTGASDI
-579 VFYTLNSTTSEITA
+579 SAEKILLLS
-593 NLIKDVQLIGLTGEE
+593 GLTDVVSGD
-608 VTNST
+608 
-613 LTLA
+613 LTFA

>member
-1 MLYFASVF
+1 
-9 EKILIDKVAISLLKF
+9 
-24 DVPAIPAIFLGYSA
+24 
-38 GVERV
+38 
-43 LKIALFKFSIEG
+43 
-55 ANMAL
+55 MAL

-85 ANSLSVAALANA
+85 ANSLSIAALANS
-97 VVDIRKGTDFAN
+97 VIDIRKGADFAN

-160 QTADLYTLQNKVSI
+160 QTADLYTIRNKLNI

-187 GKDAEAQLKD
+187 GAAAEAQLKD

-226 NVTVKQGAEEATTGS
+226 NVTVKQGAEEATKGS

-265 TNYGDTLNLKVKGTA
+265 TNYGDTLNLKVKGSD

-309 ISTGSVSGL
+309 ISTDSVSGL

-348 INVEVAST
+348 INVGIAST

-369 AATDVTVSVDGGAG
+369 ASGTTISVDGGAG
-383 TDTVILGNLTTD
+383 TDTVHLSGAGNTD
-395 NFKKLS
+395 FKKLS

-426 ADNNT
+426 FDSNT

-449 MDGDVSGGKIAID
+449 MDGDVSGGKITIN

-471 SAKDAGITE
+471 SATDAGIDE
-480 TITLDAGA
+480 TIKLASGAETVNITGFGSGDKINITAVNNSFTSSSKLLEGETYTSALSDKDAFFITLSDNYA
-488 KKVTFNNVGTGDTVS
+488 KAENGSAFASAFGSVNDVFASSVSGNEATIVAKYNNKTAIYKLTADNVTGLGTGDS
-503 VKNIAAIKAA
+503 VKLIATIDSSVADLAA
-513 AGNASTFSGISSGNI
+513 A
-528 TSNKAYFI
+528 K
-536 EINDTNISQLTA
+536 
-548 TQVEKAVK
+548 
-556 TAGLKATSSGKIAAL
+556 GLFDFA
-571 AVEAKDGI
+571 
-579 VFYTLNSTTSEITA
+579 
-593 NLIKDVQLIGLTGEE
+593 
-608 VTNST
+608 
-613 LTLA
+613 

>member
-1 MLYFASVF
+1 
-9 EKILIDKVAISLLKF
+9 
-24 DVPAIPAIFLGYSA
+24 
-38 GVERV
+38 
-43 LKIALFKFSIEG
+43 
-55 ANMAL
+55 MAL

-73 GRPAEGSAVTWG
+73 GRPAEGQAAAWG
-85 ANSLSVAALANA
+85 ANSLSIAALANA
-97 VVDIRKGTDFAN
+97 VVDIRKGADFAN

-160 QTADLYTLQNKVSI
+160 QTADLYTIQNKLNI
-174 AEQISAKIANFQG
+174 AEQISAKVATFQG
-187 GKDAEAQLKD
+187 GAAAEAQLKD
-197 IMNNVQENTTLDNIQ
+197 IMNNVKENTTLDNIQ

-226 NVTVKQGAEEATTGS
+226 NVTVKQGAEEATKGS
-241 EEHATNYTAT
+241 EEFATNYTAT

-265 TNYGDTLNLKVKGTA
+265 TNYGDTLNLKVKGSD

-299 LSDAKIKTSD
+299 LSDAKIKTSE
-309 ISTGSVSGL
+309 ISTDSVSGL

-326 SEDTVTVN
+326 SEDNVTVN
-334 TKGVTVDTGAGKDT
+334 TKGVTVNTGAGVDEIK
-348 INVEVAST
+348 VEVAST

-369 AATDVTVSVDGGAG
+369 ASGTTISVDGGAG
-383 TDTVILGNLTTD
+383 TDTVNLSGTD
-395 NFKKLS
+395 NTADFKKLS

-426 ADNNT
+426 ADDAT
-431 DIAVSAKDKSG
+431 ELSVSAKDKSG

-449 MDGDVSGGKIAID
+449 MNGDATGGNIAINE
-462 DVSKGTVKL
+462 VSKGTIKL
-471 SAKDAGITE
+471 SATDAGINE
-480 TITLDAGA
+480 TIKLAAGA
-488 KKVTFNNVGTGDTVS
+488 AQQEKITFTNFVGGTSTGDQLNISAIKGSFGVTES
-503 VKNIAAIKAA
+503 SWTDASGTISAGKAYWAELDKNASEIKDSDVKSLFSDSSGGSDLTAGVAIKA
-513 AGNASTFSGISSGNI
+513 
-528 TSNKAYFI
+528 
-536 EINDTNISQLTA
+536 
-548 TQVEKAVK
+548 
-556 TAGLKATSSGKIAAL
+556 
-571 AVEAKDGI
+571 KDGVVLYK
-579 VFYTLNSTTSEITA
+579 VFDASAASNDMIAEKILLLS
-593 NLIKDVQLIGLTGEE
+593 GLTDVVSGDL
-608 VTNST
+608 T